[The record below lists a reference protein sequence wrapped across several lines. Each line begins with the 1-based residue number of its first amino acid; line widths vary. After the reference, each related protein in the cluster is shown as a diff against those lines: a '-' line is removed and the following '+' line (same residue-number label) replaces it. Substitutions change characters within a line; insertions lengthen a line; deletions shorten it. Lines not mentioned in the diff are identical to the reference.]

1 MKKINHKNNPTKIYL
16 FVDGSNLYS
25 SQFDKFGPDSYLNFS
40 KFIKFIQNRL
50 DINFSKI
57 YFYAS
62 YSPQKT
68 GSKREKLY
76 LKNESLFYKSVKNTP
91 KCIFFKGYRSP
102 TSGKEKEVDVKLAV
116 DIVDMCHLNNYS
128 QLFLISGDADFM
140 HALVIAQKYNK
151 KINIICLDNRIPQR
165 FIYKFPTYCFTDK
178 ATFLPKNKLTYIN
191 TDFLKII
198 STTKN
203 PEMHASRAC

>member
-1 MKKINHKNNPTKIYL
+1 MKKTTIYL

-25 SQFDKFGPDSYLNFS
+25 SQYEKFGPNSYLDFS
-40 KFIKFIQNRL
+40 KFIKFIEKK
-50 DINFSKI
+50 INIGFSKI

-68 GSKREKLY
+68 GSTKEKKY

-91 KCIFFKGYRSP
+91 NCIFFKGYRSP

-116 DIVDMCHLNNYS
+116 DIVDMCHLNMYS
-128 QLFLISGDADFM
+128 ELYLISGDADFM

-151 KINIICLDNRIPQR
+151 IINILCLDNRIPQR
-165 FIYKFPTYCFTDK
+165 FTYKYSTYCLHEKQFTK
-178 ATFLPKNKLTYIN
+178 KNRKLIYIKTSFKKLIN
-191 TDFLKII
+191 
-198 STTKN
+198 TTKN